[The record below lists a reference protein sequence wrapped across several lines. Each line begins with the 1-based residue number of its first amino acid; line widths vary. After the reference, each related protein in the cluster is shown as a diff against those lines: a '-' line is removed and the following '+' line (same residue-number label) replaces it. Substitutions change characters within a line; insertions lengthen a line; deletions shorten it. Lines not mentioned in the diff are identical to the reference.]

1 MLSPSCFRINSA
13 KHLSKRF
20 FTLLRMTKHF
30 LFFLLICLLLN
41 SCRQTR
47 YLTEQYIKT
56 TIEEHPENEFSRLET
71 YSILQKRL
79 HNQSGSF
86 KGFAYLELTGYK
98 QKGKTGMMIGAE
110 KYHFKGNRLMRLVTA
125 PPEKEVTYINL
136 DLNQCKALLSNY
148 KELKEK
154 ILAEEIKPYMM
165 VYHDFNASK
174 DFYISHSVEVGKPTT
189 KYIDF
194 WIKGEKYTLKTKKFI
209 KKFQQFMKYYASE

>member
-1 MLSPSCFRINSA
+1 MNIEVKTTLHHYHSTFLVQYSLFILFVSA
-13 KHLSKRF
+13 
-20 FTLLRMTKHF
+20 
-30 LFFLLICLLLN
+30 FLLFS

-47 YLTEQYIKT
+47 YLTEQHIKS
-56 TIEEHPENEFSRLET
+56 TIQGHTENEFSRLET

-79 HNQSGSF
+79 RNQSGSF

-98 QKGKTGMMIGAE
+98 HSGKTGMVIGAE
-110 KYHFKGNRLMRLVTA
+110 KYHFKGNRLLRLITA

-154 ILAEEIKPYMM
+154 ILAENDEPYMM
-165 VYHDFNASK
+165 VYHDFSASK
-174 DFYISHSVEVGKPTT
+174 DFYISHSVEIGKSKT

-194 WIKGEKYTLKTKKFI
+194 WIKGEKYTLKSKKFI
-209 KKFQQFMKYYASE
+209 KKFRQFMKYYAAE